1 MTEQEKRNKLKGEF
15 IQLNQLLKVLGWCES
30 GAEANSNIEKGW
42 VKVNGVQE
50 LRKRNKIV
58 RGMVVTFNHQSVII
72 E

>member
-1 MTEQEKRNKLKGEF
+1 MQTFKVIGEF

-30 GAEANSNIEKGW
+30 GADANSTIDNGW
-42 VKVNGVQE
+42 VKVNGKVE

-58 RGMVVTFNHQSVII
+58 RGMVVSYNHQSVNI